1 MSGTGTTDGTVGTEE
16 PVPEDLE
23 GKIELA
29 VKHMEE
35 GRNGVA
41 RALLLK
47 AQEAHAGDPKLDEVQ
62 YRIAE
67 TWFNEGDWRRAI
79 SDFNTVIETWP
90 KGQWAPWAMLAQGDA
105 AKADSA
111 YELADVFCGQARLR
125 VEALFDALWS
135 NTDSSDRKLAA
146 RLVDGEYGWLEAG
159 VLDQSEGTGPWI
171 ADWSSGATDKPNV
184 HRAYL

>member
-1 MSGTGTTDGTVGTEE
+1 
-16 PVPEDLE
+16 
-23 GKIELA
+23 
-29 VKHMEE
+29 MEE

-47 AQEAHAGDPKLDEVQ
+47 AQQAHAGDPKLDEVQ

-105 AKADSA
+105 LK
-111 YELADVFCGQARLR
+111 EWGQA
-125 VEALFDALWS
+125 D
-135 NTDSSDRKLAA
+135 NA
-146 RLVDGEYGWLEAG
+146 RLFYEEVTRVYPKSEAAKEAKK
-159 VLDQSEGTGPWI
+159 LLASP
-171 ADWSSGATDKPNV
+171 
-184 HRAYL
+184 